1 MVATDILGVVVRVAV
16 AVVVCGD
23 NVSGSGGDHWTA
35 AAAAA
40 TVAIET
46 FRF

>member
-23 NVSGSGGDHWTA
+23 NVSGSGGDHW

-46 FRF
+46 FGF